1 MTRLTHYLA
10 KFLTVFLFCLA
21 LGLGGAALAGQL
33 DDAKAAGYL
42 GEGSNGYLGVLGGA
56 PASAASLAADINTKR
71 RAKYQ
76 GIAAT
81 NGTSLAAV
89 EMLIGQKLIAR
100 AKPGD
105 IVMNANGQ
113 WVRR

>member
-1 MTRLTHYLA
+1 MTTVTRFLA
-10 KFLTVFLFCLA
+10 VLMFSLA
-21 LGLGGAALAGQL
+21 LGMAGAAFAGPL

-56 PASAASLAADINTKR
+56 PASAASMAADINTKR

-76 GIAAT
+76 GIAAA

-100 AKPGD
+100 AKPGH